1 MLKAKGAD
9 SGDLNGFLDVGTEL
23 EGELRF
29 KDTFRIDGVVKGK
42 IVSDNTLIIGEAGQ
56 IEADIECGVISIRG
70 TVNGNIIGRERI
82 EVLAGARVRGS
93 LLAPKLVVEEGAFL
107 QGKCDT
113 SAAPTAAGP
122 KVVPKP
128 NSRPGRGRRQA
139 L

>member
-113 SAAPTAAGP
+113 SAAPTTAGP

-128 NSRPGRGRRQA
+128 NSRA
-139 L
+139 S